1 MMACDGFS
9 SIDRCY
15 KEMTITVPW
24 GIIAAKAWGRTDGIP
39 VLGLHGFLDN
49 ANTFDRIACLLPE
62 DIYFIALDFPGHG
75 KSSHRWPG
83 MPYLHFEYIAD
94 VKKVVS
100 HLQWKKFSIIG
111 HSMGAG
117 VGAHYAGTFP
127 SEVENLILLDFTGPS
142 TYPVDK
148 TAPVLAHYATSM
160 ANVKARTQYV
170 YPNLESAAERR
181 QLVPTFGTTLTRE
194 DAILLVRRGTRSTKN
209 GLIFSHDPAIKHV
222 CVPFFVPEES
232 LLSIFSKIQCKVLAL
247 YGTDNKT
254 ELIENDKARERINV
268 INKTAK
274 MILLKRI
281 KGGHYF
287 HLENPSEV
295 VQAIK
300 MFLANNY
307 CQSKHVTLK
316 NKL

>member
-1 MMACDGFS
+1 
-9 SIDRCY
+9 
-15 KEMTITVPW
+15 MTFTVPW

-83 MPYLHFEYIAD
+83 MPYVHFEYIAD

-111 HSMGAG
+111 HSMGAN

-127 SEVENLILLDFTGPS
+127 SEVENLILLDFSVPLTR
-142 TYPVDK
+142 PVDK
-148 TAPVLAHYATSM
+148 TATVLAHYATSM
-160 ANVKARTQYV
+160 ADMKARTPYV

-181 QLVPTFGTTLTRE
+181 QLGPSFGTTLNRE

-209 GLIFSHDPAIKHV
+209 GLIFSHDLAIKHV
-222 CVPFFVPEES
+222 CVPFFVPHES
-232 LLSIFSKIQCKVLAL
+232 FLSILSKIQCKVLAL

-254 ELIENDKARERINV
+254 ELIESDKVRERINV

-274 MILLKRI
+274 VILLKRI
-281 KGGHYF
+281 KGGHHF

>member
-1 MMACDGFS
+1 M
-9 SIDRCY
+9 
-15 KEMTITVPW
+15 
-24 GIIAAKAWGRTDGIP
+24 
-39 VLGLHGFLDN
+39 
-49 ANTFDRIACLLPE
+49 
-62 DIYFIALDFPGHG
+62 
-75 KSSHRWPG
+75 
-83 MPYLHFEYIAD
+83 
-94 VKKVVS
+94 
-100 HLQWKKFSIIG
+100 
-111 HSMGAG
+111 
-117 VGAHYAGTFP
+117 
-127 SEVENLILLDFTGPS
+127 
-142 TYPVDK
+142 DK

-160 ANVKARTQYV
+160 ADVKARTQYV

-181 QLVPTFGTTLTRE
+181 QLVPTFGTTLSRE

-232 LLSIFSKIQCKVLAL
+232 LLSILSKIKCKVLAL
-247 YGTDNKT
+247 YGTDKT
-254 ELIENDKARERINV
+254 ELIDVDTKDRIRERINV

>member
-1 MMACDGFS
+1 
-9 SIDRCY
+9 
-15 KEMTITVPW
+15 
-24 GIIAAKAWGRTDGIP
+24 
-39 VLGLHGFLDN
+39 
-49 ANTFDRIACLLPE
+49 
-62 DIYFIALDFPGHG
+62 
-75 KSSHRWPG
+75 
-83 MPYLHFEYIAD
+83 
-94 VKKVVS
+94 
-100 HLQWKKFSIIG
+100 
-111 HSMGAG
+111 MGANI
-117 VGAHYAGTFP
+117 GAHYAGTFP
-127 SEVENLILLDFTGPS
+127 REVENLILLDFTGPS

-148 TAPVLAHYATSM
+148 TTPVLAHYATSM
-160 ANVKARTQYV
+160 ADLKAQTRYV

-181 QLVPTFGTTLTRE
+181 QLVPIYGTTLSRE

-222 CVPFFVPEES
+222 CVPFFVPEKS
-232 LLSIFSKIQCKVLAL
+232 VLSILSKIQCKVLAL

-254 ELIENDKARERINV
+254 ELIDMDMKDRIRERINV

-274 MILLKRI
+274 LILHKRI
-281 KGGHYF
+281 KGGHHF
-287 HLENPSEV
+287 HLENPSGV